1 MPKNIETNSL
11 YWVKMDEYEIY
22 PLIPFYGL
30 KEHIGYYS
38 ILASSSNGVIEVK
51 KIQILTSMR
60 ILIYD
65 YENHEG
71 KFNVYQDFDN
81 VEIKP
86 NSEQSNSLYSSDIGP
101 FSDSINPSNF
111 KNLQSPKDV
120 IFLFQGKEVFR
131 FNEVVELEKLM
142 KVISD
147 LNEQRGS
154 KTTIKDTTNKIK
166 TDDKQESLRATKIS
180 IKCSHCG
187 KSVAADSKFCNHCG
201 ARVTPVCSKCNHEN
215 PVGSEFCSNCG
226 FVLN

>member
-1 MPKNIETNSL
+1 MGRL
-11 YWVKMDEYEIY
+11 
-22 PLIPFYGL
+22 
-30 KEHIGYYS
+30 
-38 ILASSSNGVIEVK
+38 
-51 KIQILTSMR
+51 
-60 ILIYD
+60 
-65 YENHEG
+65 
-71 KFNVYQDFDN
+71 
-81 VEIKP
+81 
-86 NSEQSNSLYSSDIGP
+86 SDP
-101 FSDSINPSNF
+101 INPSNF

-120 IFLFQGKEVFR
+120 IFLSQGKEVFR

-147 LNEQRGS
+147 INEQRSS
-154 KTTIKDTTNKIK
+154 KTRINDTASKIK
-166 TDDKQESLRATKIS
+166 TDDKQESQRTKIS